1 LLSKALK
8 LQQEAEDQKNEL
20 VVSNLEKRVKELG
33 DSLAEMDLMVKNAE
47 TNLVEA
53 DLRIT
58 DQAAR
63 ICDQDEEL
71 EIAHSK
77 LKEAKERYKDKVRIL
92 KNKVEAEAKK
102 SSKLSEA
109 LTSLRETCS
118 SFVEQSSAR
127 PREIF
132 NSLGAVSRKR
142 IILMKT
148 FRGPLTSWRRKL
160 TNLMK

>member
-1 LLSKALK
+1 
-8 LQQEAEDQKNEL
+8 
-20 VVSNLEKRVKELG
+20 
-33 DSLAEMDLMVKNAE
+33 LAEMDLMVKNVE
-47 TNLVEA
+47 TNLAEA

-63 ICDQDEEL
+63 ICDQDKEL

-77 LKEAKERYKDKVRIL
+77 LKESKDRYKDEARIL

-109 LTSLRETCS
+109 LTSLQETCS
-118 SFVEQSSAR
+118 SFVERICSRKFSTQ
-127 PREIF
+127 
-132 NSLGAVSRKR
+132 LGQCRGKR

-148 FRGPLTSWRRKL
+148 FRGPRLRGEG
-160 TNLMK
+160 N

>member
-1 LLSKALK
+1 MK

-92 KNKVEAEAKK
+92 KNNVEAEAKK

-109 LTSLRETCS
+109 LTSLQETCS